1 MKNSEK
7 RVNTAFK
14 KALHFA
20 TTSEILATGAHSR
33 DIAEACREGKI
44 VRVKRGLY
52 RKADI
57 PMISHQS
64 FIDIAQAV
72 PEGVICLLSTLS
84 YHELTT
90 FTPSYLSIALRRGS
104 RKPKITYPP
113 VEFHHFS
120 ELQYSY
126 GIKIITL
133 SEYPVKIYSME
144 KTLADCLRYRNKI
157 GIDVVKEGLSE
168 YLKRK
173 DRNLEELMECAR
185 ICRVHPLLH
194 TWLTAIL

>member
-1 MKNSEK
+1 MRESEK
-7 RVNTAFK
+7 RVNMAFK
-14 KALHFA
+14 EARNYA
-20 TTSEILATGAHSR
+20 TTRDFLASGAHPR
-33 DIAEACREGKI
+33 DIAEIYGEGKI

-57 PMISHQS
+57 PMISHQG

-72 PEGVICLLSTLS
+72 PEGVICLLSALS

-120 ELQYSY
+120 ELQYTY
-126 GIKIITL
+126 GIKIIPL

-144 KTLADCLRYRNKI
+144 KTLADCLRYRNQI

-173 DRNLEELMECAR
+173 DRNLEELMESAR

>member
-1 MKNSEK
+1 MKESKK
-7 RVNTAFK
+7 RVYTVFK
-14 KALHFA
+14 EARNFA
-20 TTSEILATGAHSR
+20 TTSEILASGAHPR
-33 DIAEACREGKI
+33 DIAEVYEEGKI

-52 RKADI
+52 RRADI
-57 PMISHQS
+57 PIISHQS

-72 PEGVICLLSTLS
+72 PEGVICLLSALS
-84 YHELTT
+84 YYELTT
-90 FTPSYLSIALRRGS
+90 FTPPYLSIALRRGS
-104 RKPKITYPP
+104 RKPKISYPP
-113 VEFHHFS
+113 VEIHHFS

-133 SEYPVKIYSME
+133 SGHLIKIYSRE
-144 KTLADCLRYRNKI
+144 KTLADCLRYRNRI
-157 GIDVVKEGLSE
+157 GIDMVKEGLAE

-185 ICRVHPLLH
+185 ICRVHLLLH